1 MSRGSKRKVWFSLG
15 LGLLVICILLLTLPF
30 LFKVSY
36 SNVLSNNEMN
46 LEVGTTTPVF
56 VATHVETPE
65 AVKGIYITACV
76 AGTPSWRENLKKLIE
91 TTELNSVVIDIK
103 DYSGT
108 ISFLD
113 PDFPQENVSG
123 CRVADMKEFVAELHK
138 SNIYVIGRIT
148 VFQDPFY
155 TKLHPELAVKK
166 KSDGGVWKDYKGLS
180 FIDVGAKPYWDYIV
194 NLSKKSYALGFDELN
209 FDYIRYPSDGN
220 MKDTNYTWTP
230 KQFSAEDTTGQ
241 AIYMT
246 KSEVL
251 RTFFAYLHENLKDTG
266 VKISADLF
274 GMTTTNNDD
283 LGIGQVLEDTLEYFD
298 FVDPMVYPSH
308 YPPTWNGF
316 KNPAE
321 HPYEVIKLSMQGGI
335 DKEEAL
341 RVSLGIATSTPS
353 KLRPWLQDFDIG
365 ANYGIAEVR
374 AQIKAT
380 YDIGLTSWLIW
391 DAGNKYT
398 TGAFLAE

>member
-1 MSRGSKRKVWFSLG
+1 MSRGSKRKVWFSVGFSILA
-15 LGLLVICILLLTLPF
+15 ICILLLALPF
-30 LFKVSY
+30 LFKISY
-36 SNVLSNNEMN
+36 SNVLGNNETD
-46 LEVGTTTPVF
+46 LGAGTTTPVF
-56 VATHVETPE
+56 VATHVETPD

-113 PDFPQENVSG
+113 PDFPQTNVSG
-123 CRVADMKEFVAELHK
+123 CRVSDMQEFVEELHK

-166 KSDGGVWKDYKGLS
+166 KSDGGVWKDHKGLA

-194 NLSKKSYALGFDELN
+194 DLSKKSYALGFDELN
-209 FDYIRYPSDGN
+209 FDYVRYPSDGN

-230 KQFSAEDTTGQ
+230 KQSEDATGQ

-246 KSEVL
+246 KHEVL
-251 RTFFAYLHENLKDTG
+251 RSFFAYLQENLKDTG
-266 VKISADLF
+266 VKTSADLF
-274 GMTTTNNDD
+274 GMTTTNKDD
-283 LGIGQVLEDTLEYFD
+283 LGIGQVLEDSLEYFD

-308 YPPTWNGF
+308 YPATWNGF

-321 HPYEVIKLSMQGGI
+321 HPYEIIKLSMQGGI
-335 DKEEAL
+335 DKEQAL
-341 RVSLGIATSTPS
+341 QVSLGISTSTPS
-353 KLRPWLQDFDIG
+353 KLRPWLQDFDMG
-365 ANYGIAEVR
+365 ASYGVAEVR

-391 DAGNKYT
+391 DASNKYT